1 MDIPLIEQIK
11 IQAQVLVPLVKA
23 LQAEL
28 GEERANA
35 LVRNALGAQYR
46 KFGERWWHAQ
56 EAHSLKDKLAA
67 SFERFAAG
75 DALDYEVVEQGPDA
89 FDVNVTGCRYASFYK
104 KLGVPELGFLLVCS
118 SDFAMTEGFGAGV
131 QLTRTQTIM
140 QGASH
145 CDFRYSLKQQD
156 PET

>member
-35 LVRNALGAQYR
+35 IVRKALGDQYR
-46 KFGERWWHAQ
+46 KFGDKWWRSQA
-56 EAHSLKDKLAA
+56 ASGAADKIAA
-67 SFERFAAG
+67 SFDRFAAA
-75 DALDYEVVEQGPDA
+75 DALDYEVIKQAPDA
-89 FDVNVTGCRYASFYK
+89 VDINVTGCRYAQFYNQ
-104 KLGVPELGFLLVCS
+104 LGVPELGFLLVCS
-118 SDFAMTEGFGAGV
+118 SDFPMAEGYGPEV
-131 QLTRTQTIM
+131 QLTRTQTLM

-145 CDFRYSLKQQD
+145 CDFRYALNKKD
-156 PET
+156 GT